1 MSDQGAASAAAA
13 GARATA
19 TQEAQITRDVR
30 ESRGRIMETIDVSAI
45 EDTSPMGIIAPAV
58 DTDVSLANVLDAASQ
73 CGLIDAL
80 EEWYLDSDHPKL
92 VITIEPTLNI
102 CTQVTIEYGDIRVA
116 DCTTWRIGN
125 ALALL
130 FDQCDTQ
137 FSAPEDRNFAV
148 RCWNC
153 LRQEERFSRHL
164 SQQESKSMASL
175 LPLHSRQR

>member
-1 MSDQGAASAAAA
+1 
-13 GARATA
+13 
-19 TQEAQITRDVR
+19 
-30 ESRGRIMETIDVSAI
+30 METIDISAI

-80 EEWYLDSDHPKL
+80 DEWYLDSDHPKL

-116 DCTTWRIGN
+116 DCTTWHIGN

-130 FDQCDTQ
+130 FDQCDTK
-137 FSAPEDRNFAV
+137 FSAPEDRNFASTLLELLKARGKV
-148 RCWNC
+148 
-153 LRQEERFSRHL
+153 LKALDEAE
-164 SQQESKSMASL
+164 ASNG
-175 LPLHSRQR
+175 